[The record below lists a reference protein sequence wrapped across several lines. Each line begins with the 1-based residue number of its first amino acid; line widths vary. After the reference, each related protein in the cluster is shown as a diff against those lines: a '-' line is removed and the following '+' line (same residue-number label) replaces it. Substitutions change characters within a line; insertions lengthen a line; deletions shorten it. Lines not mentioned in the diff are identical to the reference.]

1 MKKAWLTTLILILC
15 MFTSACFAAPEQSLS
30 QINAR
35 RAEAKKR
42 TVRLKLLEK
51 IETNKLY
58 SNQQRLERTEQN
70 LSDVQ
75 ERYTNA
81 TKKVV
86 SLENELDDV
95 LRGYKDLKEA
105 TNKRIVQ
112 IYKIQRKNYVEF
124 LLNAK
129 DINHFLDRLYYENI
143 AMRNDKKNIKLTQQK
158 ARNILELKLRIEEQK
173 RSLKDSEGVMK
184 REQKNIQVAI
194 GENEKLIEKLQ
205 TDIVTW
211 ERSER
216 ELARQSNEL
225 AALIN
230 KSTGGGTSSVPLVT
244 GGFVRPVYGGIT
256 SYYGTRIHPIFKRPI
271 FHSGIDIG
279 APMGTGV
286 RASNSGRVIFAGWYG
301 GYGKA
306 IIVDHGVVNGR
317 ATTTLYA
324 HLSVIGVSQGESVSK
339 SQIIGK
345 VGSTGYSTG
354 PHLHFEVRVN
364 GSTVNP
370 LGYVPG

>member
-1 MKKAWLTTLILILC
+1 MKKAWLTTFIFILC
-15 MFTSACFAAPEQSLS
+15 MFTSASFAAPEQNLN
-30 QINAR
+30 QINAQR
-35 RAEAKKR
+35 DEAKKKI
-42 TVRLKLLEK
+42 VRLKLLEK

-70 LSDVQ
+70 LTSVQ
-75 ERYTNA
+75 ERYVSA
-81 TKKVV
+81 SRKVV
-86 SLENELDDV
+86 DLESELDNV
-95 LRGYKDLKEA
+95 LTSYKDLKEA

-112 IYKIQRKNYVEF
+112 IYKIQRKNYMEF

-143 AMRNDKKNIKLTQQK
+143 IMRNDKQNIRLTQQK
-158 ARNILELKLRIEEQK
+158 ARNIIDLKTRIEEQ
-173 RSLKDSEGVMK
+173 RRNLKDSENSMK

-194 GENEKLIEKLQ
+194 SENEKLIEKLK
-205 TDIVTW
+205 TDLATW

-230 KSTGGGTSSVPLVT
+230 KSTGGNTSTVSLAT

-256 SYYGTRIHPIFKRPI
+256 SYYGMRVHPIFKQQK

-279 APMGTGV
+279 APMGTPV
-286 RASNSGRVIFAGWYG
+286 RASNSGKVIFAGWYG
-301 GYGKA
+301 GYGKVV
-306 IIVDHGVVNGR
+306 IIDHGRVNGQ

-324 HLSVIGVSQGESVSK
+324 HLSVIGVSQGQSIAK
-339 SQIIGK
+339 SQVIGN

-370 LGYVPG
+370 LNYVPG